1 MNKESQK
8 EGGKERKEEGE
19 ETKEKVKESQ
29 VAMYSKENKLRYR
42 MKEPRNERKRKNK
55 LKKERRG
62 DDVVEERD

>member
-1 MNKESQK
+1 MKKLKYE
-8 EGGKERKEEGE
+8 
-19 ETKEKVKESQ
+19 VKQLYHS
-29 VAMYSKENKLRYR
+29 MYSKENKLRYR